1 MASTHPSLLV
11 ALHGGTLSGIDTYA
25 EQIAVTAAGV
35 GYDVTLLAIGEKTGA
50 GLERRLRGHR
60 IRVLATADVARTALA
75 RLARQVPGVSMA
87 EMRALVEG
95 ALKGAAVHTDVAH
108 VNHPGL
114 APAVRPFAERVTA
127 GAWFYPHAAGGR
139 MAETW
144 RHTGRH
150 VPRRAAFALKG
161 LAHYLNDR
169 AGYPACDAVA
179 APTERLARQLRALGI
194 HAAVCPPPTQPLAR
208 TRIEAEAKPVG
219 AWRITICAGD
229 LSHPRKNVPAAIAA
243 VGILGRQGHMIEL
256 VLIGPRADRLQREM
270 SVLPPSVTVRAM
282 GPLSRNETEGWFGSS
297 DVLVVPSLYEEWG
310 YVATEAMMTGTPVA
324 AFSVYPFDEMLSASL
339 GACARDMSARALAE
353 AIVRAVGRGGDRRAV
368 KAAASARFGAAAT
381 ARQLSAMWTVT
392 AGPSRPA
399 KIAAVTAGTR

>member
-1 MASTHPSLLV
+1 MASTHLSLLV

-25 EQIAVTAAGV
+25 EQIALTAADV
-35 GYDVTLLAIGEKTGA
+35 GHDVTLLAIGQKTGE
-50 GLERRLRGHR
+50 GLERRMGHHR
-60 IRVLATADVARTALA
+60 IRVVATGDLARTALR
-75 RLARQVPGVSMA
+75 RLARQLPGVSLA
-87 EMRALVEG
+87 EMRALVTE
-95 ALKGAAVHTDVAH
+95 ALLGVALHADVAH

-150 VPRRAAFALKG
+150 FPRRAAFALKG

-179 APTERLARQLRALGI
+179 APTERLASQLRALGI
-194 HAAVCPPPTQPLAR
+194 HAAVCPPPTQPLAG
-208 TRIEAEAKPVG
+208 TRIEAQAKPVG

-229 LSHPRKNVPAAIAA
+229 LSHPRKNVAAAIDA
-243 VGILGRQGHMIEL
+243 VGILGRRAHMIEL
-256 VLIGPRADRLQREM
+256 VLIGRRADRLQREI

-282 GPLSRNETEGWFGSS
+282 GPLSRNETEGWFASS

-310 YVATEAMMTGTPVA
+310 YVATEALITGTPVA

-339 GACARDMSARALAE
+339 GACAHDMSARALAD
-353 AIVRAVGRGGDRRAV
+353 AIVMAVDGGGDRTAV
-368 KAAASARFGAAAT
+368 ATVASARFGAAAT
-381 ARQLSAMWTVT
+381 ARKLSAMWT
-392 AGPSRPA
+392 AQPGSSRQA
-399 KIAAVTAGTR
+399 EIAAVTVGTR